1 MPRPFRKGIACHSS
15 MQTHHFSP
23 ESFVDLNNDNNIRAW
38 FLDITK
44 IETLIGLFN
53 EVFFSALFFVKLIKK
68 INSPMAL
75 LNKTGLMLFKL
86 QGLNLRLLILS
97 PEVARANMI

>member
-1 MPRPFRKGIACHSS
+1 MN
-15 MQTHHFSP
+15 FS
-23 ESFVDLNNDNNIRAW
+23 VLY
-38 FLDITK
+38 
-44 IETLIGLFN
+44 
-53 EVFFSALFFVKLIKK
+53 LFFREIARIV
-68 INSPMAL
+68 NSPMAL